1 MTIASSVST
10 TAGFGREA
18 VAELSAAQ
26 GDTPWLQ
33 ASRQAAWESFAAAE
47 LPRYERTDLS
57 KFHFESFSL
66 PVSAQGDLPDD
77 VVAAIEGSDGG
88 ERAGLFVQSNNAVVH
103 VALDPALAARGVIL
117 SSLADAARSH
127 PALVEKHLGRLIPA
141 DETKFV
147 ALNAAFWTGGLFL
160 YVPRNVI
167 IESPIQVVFHA
178 DAPGGSAFPRCLV
191 VAEESAACTM
201 VEEYI
206 SADAASPMLTAPVT
220 EVIAGE
226 NAQVK
231 FIHVQSWGDSVQTFV
246 TQRGEAAANALV
258 GWTLGHIGA
267 KLMRSTSETRLAGEG
282 ASTQFLGVQF
292 GSDSQHHDIY
302 TLLNHIAPLTDGD
315 LLFRGVLQDTA
326 RSVFEGLIKI
336 HPGAQDSNSYLHD
349 NTLLLSDACRADSIP
364 SLEIEANQ
372 VRASHGATV
381 SQVDEDWIFYLQTRG
396 LSRSEAIRT
405 IVDAFF
411 EPIMQRITLEGVK
424 QRLWRAFDQKMGSR
438 HFD

>member
-1 MTIASSVST
+1 MTIANSVST
-10 TAGFGREA
+10 AAGFPREA
-18 VAELSAAQ
+18 VAELSASQ
-26 GDTPWLQ
+26 GDTAWLQ
-33 ASRQAAWESFAAAE
+33 SARLAAWDAFAAAE
-47 LPRYERTDLS
+47 LPKYERTDLS
-57 KFHFESFSL
+57 KFRFESFSL
-66 PVSAQGDLPDD
+66 PTGAHGDLPAD
-77 VVAAIEGSDGG
+77 VVAAIEGSDEA
-88 ERAGLFVQSNNAVVH
+88 ERAGLFVQSNNTVVH
-103 VALDPALAARGVIL
+103 VALDEALARRGVIL
-117 SSLADAARSH
+117 SSLADAARAH
-127 PALVEKHLGRLIPA
+127 PEIVEKHLGRVIPA
-141 DETKFV
+141 TETKFV
-147 ALNAAFWTGGLFL
+147 ALNTAYWTGGMFL

-167 IESPIQVVFHA
+167 IEAPIQVVFNA

-191 VAEESAACTM
+191 VAEESAACT
-201 VEEYI
+201 VLEEYM
-206 SADAASPMLTAPVT
+206 SPQSDTPMLTVPVT
-220 EVIAGE
+220 EVVAGE

-231 FIHVQSWGDSVQTFV
+231 FIHIQSWGESVQTFV
-246 TQRGEAAANALV
+246 TQRGEAAANASV

-267 KLMRSTSETRLAGEG
+267 KLMRSYSETKLQGEG

-349 NTLLLSDACRADSIP
+349 NTLLLSEECRADSIP

-396 LSRSEAIRT
+396 LNRAEAIRT

-438 HFD
+438 HFE

>member
-10 TAGFGREA
+10 TTAFAPEA

-33 ASRQAAWESFAAAE
+33 AARRAAWEAFAAAD
-47 LPRYERTDLS
+47 LPRYERTDLT
-57 KFHFESFSL
+57 KFRFDSFSL
-66 PVSAQGDLPDD
+66 PVGAQGELPAD

-103 VALDPALAARGVIL
+103 VALDEALTRRGVIL

-127 PALVEKHLGRLIPA
+127 PAIVAKHLGRLVPA
-141 DETKFV
+141 GETKFV

-167 IESPIQVVFHA
+167 IEAPIQVVFHA

-191 VAEESAACTM
+191 VAEESAACTI

-206 SADAASPMLTAPVT
+206 SPDGAALTLTVPVT
-220 EVIAGE
+220 EVVAGE

-231 FIHVQSWGDSVQTFV
+231 FIHIQGWGENVQTFV
-246 TQRGEAAANALV
+246 TQRGEAAANASV

-267 KLMRSTSETRLAGEG
+267 KLMRSYSETQLQGEG
-282 ASTQFLGVQF
+282 ATTQFLGVQF

-349 NTLLLSDACRADSIP
+349 NTLLLSDTCRADSIP

-381 SQVDEDWIFYLQTRG
+381 SQVDEDWVFYLQTRG
-396 LSRSEAIRT
+396 LSRSQAIRT

-424 QRLWRAFDQKMGSR
+424 ERLWRAFDQKMGSR
-438 HFD
+438 HFE

>member
-1 MTIASSVST
+1 MTIANSVST
-10 TAGFGREA
+10 TAGFARDA

-26 GDTPWLQ
+26 QDSTWLQ
-33 ASRQAAWESFAAAE
+33 TTRLAAWDAFAAAE
-47 LPRYERTDLS
+47 MPRYERTDLS
-57 KFHFESFSL
+57 KFHFESFGL
-66 PVSAQGDLPDD
+66 PVNAHGELPTD
-77 VVAAIEGSDGG
+77 VVAAIEGSDGA

-103 VALDPALAARGVIL
+103 VALDEALAKRGVIL
-117 SSLADAARSH
+117 SSLAEAARAH
-127 PALVEKHLGRLIPA
+127 PEIVEKHLGRLIPA
-141 DETKFV
+141 TETKFV
-147 ALNAAFWTGGLFL
+147 ALNAAFWTGGMFL

-167 IESPIQVVFHA
+167 VETPIQVVFHA

-191 VAEESAACTM
+191 VAEESAACT
-201 VEEYI
+201 VLEEYM
-206 SADAASPMLTAPVT
+206 SPETDAPTLTVPVT
-220 EVIAGE
+220 EVVAGE

-231 FIHVQSWGDSVQTFV
+231 FIHIQSWGSRVQTFV
-246 TQRGEAAANALV
+246 TQRAEAEANASV

-267 KLMRSTSETRLAGEG
+267 KLMRSYSETKLQGEG

-349 NTLLLSDACRADSIP
+349 NTLLLSEECRADSIP

-396 LSRSEAIRT
+396 LNRAEAIRT

-438 HFD
+438 HFE